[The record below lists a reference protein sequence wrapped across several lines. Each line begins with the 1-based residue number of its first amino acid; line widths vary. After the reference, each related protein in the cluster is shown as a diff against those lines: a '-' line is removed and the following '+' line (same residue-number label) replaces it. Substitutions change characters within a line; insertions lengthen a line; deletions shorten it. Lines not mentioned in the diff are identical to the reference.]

1 MEVIQSFT
9 IDHTKLNPGI
19 YISREDGN
27 FTTFDLRI
35 TKPNREPAM
44 SPAAIHTLE
53 HLMAT
58 WFRNNVDIKGDV
70 VYVGPMGC
78 HGKGTKILMYDGS
91 VKNVEDIVIGDLLI
105 GEHSEPV
112 KVLNL
117 IQGYDTLYEISQN
130 HGDTFTATGKH
141 LLHLTYS
148 KSEKCFGATKGDTID
163 ITVEDFI
170 KTSNKFKRLFK
181 GYKRGF
187 KEGKQEA
194 LVELQKNNPNKD
206 LPSNEVLFRIFE
218 LLHECKENDS
228 KTCSCYMNQYEH
240 YANYITKHWN
250 KE

>member
-1 MEVIQSFT
+1 MKLINGMEVIHSFT
-9 IDHTKLNPGI
+9 IDHNNLEPGI
-19 YISREDGN
+19 YISREDQN

-44 SPAAIHTLE
+44 TPAAIHTLE

-105 GEHSEPV
+105 GEYSEPV

-117 IQGYDTLYEISQN
+117 IQGYDTLYEINQN

-181 GYKRGF
+181 
-187 KEGKQEA
+187 
-194 LVELQKNNPNKD
+194 
-206 LPSNEVLFRIFE
+206 II
-218 LLHECKENDS
+218 S
-228 KTCSCYMNQYEH
+228 K
-240 YANYITKHWN
+240 
-250 KE
+250 